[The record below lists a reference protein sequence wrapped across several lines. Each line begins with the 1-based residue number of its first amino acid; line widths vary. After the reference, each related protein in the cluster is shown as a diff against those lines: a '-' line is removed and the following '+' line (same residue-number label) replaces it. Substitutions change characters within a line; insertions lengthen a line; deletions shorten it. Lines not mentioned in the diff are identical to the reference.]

1 MFWPAVRATKERSR
15 VASIRFKNIIKR
27 YENGALAVDDVSF
40 DVADGAFCVLLGPSG
55 CGKSTLLRMLAGL
68 EAITQ
73 GDVFVGDARVN
84 DRSPKDRDIAMVFQN
99 YALYPHLSVLD
110 NIAFPLEARGVGRKE
125 RRERAAKVGSSVQ
138 LDGLLER
145 KPAEL
150 SGGQRQ
156 RVALAR
162 AIIREP
168 KAFLFDE
175 PLSNLD
181 AKMRQSMR
189 AELRMLHRRLGVTSI
204 YVTHD
209 QEEAMALADQIVVMS
224 AGEVRQIGAPMD
236 VYNAPADR
244 FVAGFVGVPAMNF
257 LEGRVAIDASGVNFV
272 CEGNLLPLPRTW
284 GEALRSHIGT
294 PLTLAVRPTAM
305 RLTQSGVGMSLRVR
319 GAELLGDQM
328 DLHTLGPGNTP
339 VVARVSSRV
348 DVREGDT
355 IRVSC
360 DPIGTHIFQQGPFG
374 LRVCGN
380 WSETSNAEPSV
391 ANAFAAT

>member
-1 MFWPAVRATKERSR
+1 MTA
-15 VASIRFKNIIKR
+15 IRFQHVSKR

-68 EAITQ
+68 EAISG
-73 GDVFVGDARVN
+73 GDVHVADRRVN
-84 DRSPKDRDIAMVFQN
+84 DLSPKDRDIAMVFQN

-110 NIAFPLEARGVGRKE
+110 NIAFPLEARGVARKE
-125 RRERAAKVGSSVQ
+125 RRERAAKVAASVQ

-145 KPAEL
+145 RPAEL

-189 AELRMLHRRLGVTSI
+189 AELRSLHRRLGVTSI

-209 QEEAMALADQIVVMS
+209 QEEAMALADQIVVMN
-224 AGEVRQIGAPMD
+224 AGKVRQIGAPMD

-257 LEGRVAIDASGVNFV
+257 FDGRVTIDASGVHFV
-272 CEGNLLPLPRTW
+272 CEGNLLPLPRVW
-284 GEALRSHIGT
+284 ADSLAAYKAQSLSLGVRPSALRIVKDG
-294 PLTLAVRPTAM
+294 PGL
-305 RLTQSGVGMSLRVR
+305 SLRVR
-319 GAELLGDQM
+319 SIELLGDQA
-328 DLHTLGPGNTP
+328 DLHALGPGNVP
-339 VVARVSSRV
+339 VIARVPSRL

-355 IRVSC
+355 VRAAC
-360 DPIGTHIFQQGPFG
+360 DPVGTHVFHHGPLG
-374 LRVCGN
+374 SLICGCHFD
-380 WSETSNAEPSV
+380 AP
-391 ANAFAAT
+391 AAVLAKSDSLASA

>member
-1 MFWPAVRATKERSR
+1 MAAIKFR
-15 VASIRFKNIIKR
+15 NIVKR
-27 YENGALAVDDVSF
+27 YENGALAVDGVSF

-73 GDVFVGDARVN
+73 GDVFVGEKRVN
-84 DRSPKDRDIAMVFQN
+84 EQSPKDRDIAMVFQN

-110 NIAFPLEARGVGRKE
+110 NIAFPLEARGVAKKE
-125 RRERAAKVGSSVQ
+125 RREQAAKIASSVQ
-138 LDGLLER
+138 LDGLLDR
-145 KPAEL
+145 KPGEL

-189 AELRMLHRRLGVTSI
+189 GELRGLHRRLGVTSI

-224 AGEVRQIGAPMD
+224 AGKVRQIGAPMD

-257 LEGRVAIDASGVNFV
+257 LEGRVTIDGSGVHFV
-272 CEGNLLPLPRTW
+272 CEGNLLPLPRAW
-284 GEALRSHIGT
+284 AEALT
-294 PLTLAVRPTAM
+294 PHTGQSLTLGVRPGAM
-305 RLTQSGVGMSLRVR
+305 MPSKSGAGMSLRVR
-319 GAELLGDQM
+319 GVELLGDQM
-328 DLHTLGPGNTP
+328 DLHALGPGNSP
-339 VVARVSSRV
+339 MIARVASRL
-348 DVREGDT
+348 DIREGDT
-355 IRVSC
+355 LRVAC
-360 DPIGTHIFQQGPFG
+360 DPAGTHVFHPGPLG
-374 LRVCGN
+374 SRICGHHV
-380 WSETSNAEPSV
+380 EQHAQAAV
-391 ANAFAAT
+391 AAGSMAAT

>member
-1 MFWPAVRATKERSR
+1 MTA
-15 VASIRFKNIIKR
+15 IRFQHVSKR

-40 DVADGAFCVLLGPSG
+40 DVSDGAFCVLLGPSG

-68 EAITQ
+68 EAISQ
-73 GDVFVGDARVN
+73 GDVLVGDRRVN
-84 DRSPKDRDIAMVFQN
+84 DLSPKDRDIAMVFQN

-145 KPAEL
+145 RPAEL

-189 AELRMLHRRLGVTSI
+189 AELRSLHRRLGVTSI

-209 QEEAMALADQIVVMS
+209 QEEAMALADQIVVMN
-224 AGEVRQIGAPMD
+224 AGNVRQIGAPMD
-236 VYNAPADR
+236 VYDAPADR

-257 LEGRVAIDASGVNFV
+257 FDGRVSIDPSGVHFV
-272 CEGNLLPLPRTW
+272 CEGNLLPLPRAW
-284 GEALRSHIGT
+284 ADRLAPHKAQSLSLGVRPSALRVVKDG
-294 PLTLAVRPTAM
+294 PGL
-305 RLTQSGVGMSLRVR
+305 SLRVR
-319 GAELLGDQM
+319 GVELLGDQA
-328 DLHTLGPGNTP
+328 DLHALGPGNVP
-339 VVARVSSRV
+339 VIARVSSRL

-355 IRVSC
+355 IRAAC
-360 DPIGTHIFQQGPFG
+360 DPAGTHVFHHGTLGARI
-374 LRVCGN
+374 CGCHVD
-380 WSETSNAEPSV
+380 AAPSHV
-391 ANAFAAT
+391 AQSDSLASA

>member
-1 MFWPAVRATKERSR
+1 VTA
-15 VASIRFKNIIKR
+15 IRFKHVSKR

-40 DVADGAFCVLLGPSG
+40 EVADAAFCVLLGPSG

-68 EAITQ
+68 EGISS
-73 GDVFVGDARVN
+73 GEVHVGDRLVN
-84 DRSPKDRDIAMVFQN
+84 NLSPKDRDIAMVFQN

-125 RRERAAKVGSSVQ
+125 RRERAAKVGASVQ

-145 KPAEL
+145 RPAEL

-189 AELRMLHRRLGVTSI
+189 AELRSLHRRLGVTSI

-224 AGEVRQIGAPMD
+224 AGKVRQIGPPME

-257 LEGRVAIDASGVNFV
+257 FEGRVTIDAAGVHFV
-272 CEGNLLPLPRTW
+272 CEGNLLPLPRVW
-284 GEALRSHIGT
+284 ADKLAEHKSSSLALG
-294 PLTLAVRPTAM
+294 VRPTAL
-305 RLTQSGVGMSLRVR
+305 RVVKDGPGLSLRVR
-319 GAELLGDQM
+319 SIELLGDQA
-328 DLHTLGPGNTP
+328 DVHALGPGNVP
-339 VVARVSSRV
+339 VIARVSSRL

-355 IRVSC
+355 IRAAC
-360 DPIGTHIFQQGPFG
+360 DPVGTHVFHHGPLG
-374 LRVCGN
+374 ELICGHHAEVA
-380 WSETSNAEPSV
+380 SVHTSQPSSL
-391 ANAFAAT
+391 ASA